1 MKYVKHFDILGVDTA
16 QIPCIE
22 LQGVPNA
29 ATVGAV
35 GLLGMD
41 MTSEG
46 HEIYKCVA
54 VNGSVYTWECIVR
67 GKDGTCVKKADIIG
81 GELIFTLSDG
91 STINAGKVIGD
102 KGADGVDGKN
112 GVSVEK
118 VEIDEN
124 GDLITTMS
132 DGREINAGKAKGTD
146 GVSVIGMEFNENGEL
161 VLMLSNGT
169 SITGGRVIPTLQDW
183 LGTHPIGN
191 EFSHMYY
198 DGERFVTS
206 NIDLEDMTDWE
217 KIASASAK
225 IAAGENP
232 ATFGLAVGQEKTI
245 TLTTGEEVTFVI
257 LGFNHDDLA
266 DGGGKAGITFGMKG
280 LLSTKYVVS
289 GSVHT
294 PYSEWIIRDTLTEI
308 YDTLPPDLRVII
320 KDVTKLSK
328 YHAYTINQIDTTV
341 NKLFLFSVS
350 EIFSGWSGDGSRY
363 DYYANGLGSTKK
375 FLNNGYG
382 SVSAWGLRS
391 RYFSDTP
398 ASTNAY
404 ILSIDIDGNAYLYGL
419 SNGTSSG
426 ICFGF
431 CV

>member
-67 GKDGTCVKKADIIG
+67 GKDGTCVNKAEIIDG
-81 GELIFTLSDG
+81 KLIFTLSDG
-91 STINAGKVIGD
+91 STINAGKVMGD
-102 KGADGVDGKN
+102 KGADGVNGTDGI
-112 GVSVEK
+112 SVEK

-132 DGREINAGKAKGTD
+132 DGREINVGKAKGTD

-206 NIDLEDMTDWE
+206 NIGLEDMTDWE

-225 IAAGENP
+225 IAAGEDP
-232 ATFGLAVGQEKTI
+232 STFGLAVGQEKTI

-257 LGFNHDDLA
+257 LGFNHDDLS

-280 LLSTKYVVS
+280 LLSTKYSLHGVA
-289 GSVHT
+289 T
-294 PYSEWIIRDTLTEI
+294 KPYSGWAIRDTLTEI

-320 KDVTKLSK
+320 KDVTKLSNF
-328 YHAYTINQIDTTV
+328 YNYSVNPIDTTV

-350 EIFSGWSGDGSRY
+350 EVFSGYSSDGSIY
-363 DYYANGLGSTKK
+363 EYYASGLGNTKK

-382 SVSAWGLRS
+382 SVSEWAFRS
-391 RYFSDTP
+391 RSYSSGVGSLIFVSDT
-398 ASTNAY
+398 
-404 ILSIDIDGNAYLYGL
+404 DGNPDDIYM
-419 SNGTSSG
+419 TSPYTYG

-431 CV
+431 CI